1 MAKASVAALSSA
13 SPEKSA
19 ENAEAAAGERT
30 RMAWYKDVK
39 KHTPKTVSES
49 LPEIKECVY
58 VCVRRSVLVIT
69 SSVISNKREAR
80 VRSAILRKA
89 VSPKLAY
96 ARSILTSF
104 PSHSGEWKFTENVSS
119 LLGILISANDTYC
132 ITCAKKDTWQLYR
145 HSVCTVCHITQQ
157 MAIGK

>member
-1 MAKASVAALSSA
+1 MAKASVAASSSA

-30 RMAWYKDVK
+30 RMAWYKHMK

-49 LPEIKECVY
+49 LAEIKECVY

-104 PSHSGEWKFTENVSS
+104 PSHSE
-119 LLGILISANDTYC
+119 SAN
-132 ITCAKKDTWQLYR
+132 
-145 HSVCTVCHITQQ
+145 
-157 MAIGK
+157 